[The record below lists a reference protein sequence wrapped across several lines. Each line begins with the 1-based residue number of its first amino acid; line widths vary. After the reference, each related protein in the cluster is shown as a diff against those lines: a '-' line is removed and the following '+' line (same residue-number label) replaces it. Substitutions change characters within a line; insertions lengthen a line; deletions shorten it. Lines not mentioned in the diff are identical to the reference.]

1 MLVQPI
7 QPDLLYIRSPELAT
21 GYSTLDSNGKT
32 DVLRKVHVDQDFGF
46 LMTTDN
52 QYETSD
58 LHNVSGR
65 TIRSFSV
72 QLTDSYGI
80 LIEMPQ
86 DWSFTFSFVY
96 GDLE

>member
-1 MLVQPI
+1 MQTEK
-7 QPDLLYIRSPELAT
+7 DCHYM
-21 GYSTLDSNGKT
+21 KT
-32 DVLRKVHVDQDFGF
+32 SVKLHKHQ
-46 LMTTDN
+46 
-52 QYETSD
+52 SD

-72 QLTDSYGI
+72 QLTDSYGT

-86 DWSFTFSFVY
+86 DWSFTLSFVY